1 MWPLVKGRQWEE
13 EKAKLE
19 QQIAEMKDELTRQ
32 KESIHETVAGLLGEL
47 QEIVHQHEVVN
58 GQHHELGRLVDRTK
72 EKVDNVS
79 TLSKSSY
86 AISDRLCEQGNSL
99 AETAGQMVAAAK
111 EGIRMSGE
119 MEKAMGQLG
128 SEMEAT
134 SAAMYRLRGRSQE
147 IEQIVKVI
155 KEIAGQ
161 TNLIALNASIE
172 AARAGEHGKGFS
184 VVAAEVRKLAEH
196 TADST
201 ETIHQLTDAV
211 QQEIERSLEQTEA
224 ISSLIETVV
233 QMSIHTAR
241 KWSAMRELIDQ
252 VENRAK
258 DVLNYIQEQYRYAD
272 EVMQELEQSASLFSE
287 TREMILRHIADASVV
302 DEKLAEGIKQ
312 LQQWQQR

>member
-1 MWPLVKGRQWEE
+1 
-13 EKAKLE
+13 
-19 QQIAEMKDELTRQ
+19 
-32 KESIHETVAGLLGEL
+32 
-47 QEIVHQHEVVN
+47 
-58 GQHHELGRLVDRTK
+58 
-72 EKVDNVS
+72 
-79 TLSKSSY
+79 
-86 AISDRLCEQGNSL
+86 
-99 AETAGQMVAAAK
+99 MVAAAK
-111 EGIRMSGE
+111 EGIRMSEE
-119 MEKAMGQLG
+119 MEQAMGRLG
-128 SEMEAT
+128 SEMETT
-134 SAAMYRLRGRSQE
+134 SAAMHRLRGRSQE

-241 KWSAMRELIDQ
+241 KWSAMMELIDQ
-252 VENRAK
+252 VENRAQ

-272 EVMQELEQSASLFSE
+272 KVRKELEQSAALFGE